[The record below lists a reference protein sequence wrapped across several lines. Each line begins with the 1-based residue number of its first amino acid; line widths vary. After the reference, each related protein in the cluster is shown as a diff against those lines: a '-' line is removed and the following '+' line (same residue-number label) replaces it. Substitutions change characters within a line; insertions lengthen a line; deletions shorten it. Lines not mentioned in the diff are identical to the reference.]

1 MKTLLNIISTLSA
14 FGFGV
19 GCLYVLMDATLGRLK
34 ILKSEFEWHGLQIK
48 DIIFLLLSIL
58 IFLCNVSIISPD

>member
-19 GCLYVLMDATLGRLK
+19 GCLYMLMDATLGRLK
-34 ILKSEFEWHGLQIK
+34 ILKSEFEWCGLQIK
-48 DIIFLLLSIL
+48 DIIFLLLSVL
-58 IFLCNVSIISPD
+58 IFLRKVSVISPY